1 MLRFLL
7 HCMAAVSAL
16 YILIDVLRKIVLKN
30 NEIQSYLLI
39 SFISTLFVYSYQA
52 EELSTHLA
60 IAITFGLN
68 LINNE
73 K

>member
-1 MLRFLL
+1 MSTGLIGLFWF
-7 HCMAAVSAL
+7 L

-30 NEIQSYLLI
+30 NQLQPYLLI

-60 IAITFGLN
+60 IAIAFGLN
-68 LINNE
+68 LINND